1 MEAGR
6 LVRETVLRNE
16 KEVEPTRR
24 RFARTR
30 AAGSEA
36 GDSDV
41 HVPGRRRALRPENE
55 TAGGLRV
62 AWRPG
67 WPEAVWACFVAVALA
82 VMLAVPDA
90 QPIAF
95 NLIWISLTIVFA
107 YRQWPRRAA
116 LLAVLGIAVLT
127 GAAAFISRDSTETTV
142 AELADVPAVA
152 LLLMLLVSQARQR
165 LDVLGK
171 LARAA
176 EREREFVRDAS
187 HQLRTPITIAS
198 GHAELIIHENPDSTA
213 ARDAGIVLAELHRLQ
228 QMSDRLLILASADH
242 PGFLMLAPASLQ
254 ELIETA
260 AARWTPVAD
269 REWVVDVRADGTVL
283 VDRGRIDAA
292 LDALIENGI
301 KATSDG
307 DAIALGAEDHGGVPV
322 LSVSDRGIGVDL
334 EHRERIFERFARIR
348 PAGGSGRG
356 GTGLGLPTVRAIAVA
371 HGGAAE
377 LVPDPD
383 GWTRFELRLGRFEA
397 GRPAALAPA
406 RGPRS
411 LSR

>member
-1 MEAGR
+1 
-6 LVRETVLRNE
+6 
-16 KEVEPTRR
+16 
-24 RFARTR
+24 
-30 AAGSEA
+30 
-36 GDSDV
+36 
-41 HVPGRRRALRPENE
+41 
-55 TAGGLRV
+55 
-62 AWRPG
+62 
-67 WPEAVWACFVAVALA
+67 
-82 VMLAVPDA
+82 MLAVPDA
-90 QPIAF
+90 EPIAF

-107 YRQWPRRAA
+107 YRQWPKRPA
-116 LLAVLGIAVLT
+116 LLALLGIAVLT
-127 GAAAFISRDSTETTV
+127 GAAAFVSRDSTETTL

-213 ARDAGIVLAELHRLQ
+213 ARDAGIVLAELQRLQ

-242 PGFLMLAPASLQ
+242 PGFLMLSPASLQ

-334 EHRERIFERFARIR
+334 EHHERIFERFARIR

-377 LVPDPD
+377 LVADPD

-397 GRPAALAPA
+397 ARPAAPAAPA
-406 RGPRS
+406 RAPRS

>member
-1 MEAGR
+1 M
-6 LVRETVLRNE
+6 
-16 KEVEPTRR
+16 
-24 RFARTR
+24 
-30 AAGSEA
+30 
-36 GDSDV
+36 
-41 HVPGRRRALRPENE
+41 
-55 TAGGLRV
+55 
-62 AWRPG
+62 
-67 WPEAVWACFVAVALA
+67 
-82 VMLAVPDA
+82 
-90 QPIAF
+90 
-95 NLIWISLTIVFA
+95 
-107 YRQWPRRAA
+107 
-116 LLAVLGIAVLT
+116 
-127 GAAAFISRDSTETTV
+127 
-142 AELADVPAVA
+142 
-152 LLLMLLVSQARQR
+152 
-165 LDVLGK
+165 
-171 LARAA
+171 
-176 EREREFVRDAS
+176 
-187 HQLRTPITIAS
+187 
-198 GHAELIIHENPDSTA
+198 
-213 ARDAGIVLAELHRLQ
+213 LAELQRLQ

-322 LSVSDRGIGVDL
+322 LSVSDRGIGVGL

-397 GRPAALAPA
+397 GDGRPAAPT